1 MQQKPKIENISQI
14 NSMLTVYTYI
24 WYYIKMVK
32 PIVFDDYDYDDDD
45 GYVLLLIQINAATP
59 N

>member
-14 NSMLTVYTYI
+14 NSMLSVYTYI

-32 PIVFDDYDYDDDD
+32 PIVLDDYDYDDDD
-45 GYVLLLIQINAATP
+45 G
-59 N
+59 